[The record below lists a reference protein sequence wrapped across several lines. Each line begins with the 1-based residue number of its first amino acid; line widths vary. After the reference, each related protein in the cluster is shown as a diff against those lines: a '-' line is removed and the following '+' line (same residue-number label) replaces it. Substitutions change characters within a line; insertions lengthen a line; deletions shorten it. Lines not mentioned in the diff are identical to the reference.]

1 VGGHSN
7 NSRTAPSPAR
17 YASFKMKILLQIV
30 ILLTFT
36 VCTFGQSPKVTMYFN
51 WYKKNY
57 IIQNP
62 SFAHSD
68 TEILFVRQFY
78 IPDGHEAEGREQYVE
93 SLLSKAD
100 KEKRFA
106 DPVVS
111 ILNLKTKRLTQVDYG
126 WTPTFSSDDK
136 KIIYSYQAVP
146 ISGKRVLAET
156 LNGNKIKMYNRHS
169 KIYEIVAAPEQT
181 FLLDPIFLDST
192 TIVYKIGDAVNG
204 AYGGGVAFNQI
215 NLLTNKNKPLYTAQ
229 KNYGLFNLVGD
240 IYRTNNEIYYTV
252 YIPQDSASWMANKYS
267 HLLLNSNGVVHDF
280 GKGSFKSIEGKFGID
295 EEGGFIYLDDDHNL
309 RTDKNILLK
318 YKDNKILYKNELP
331 FEYNKASMSPNG
343 KYLLFYNN
351 DNGIF
356 LMDINTFTKTK
367 ITLPET
373 EVYSVVWSDNS
384 TKLAIVQGHE
394 KLQDTDLISL
404 FDVK

>member
-1 VGGHSN
+1 
-7 NSRTAPSPAR
+7 
-17 YASFKMKILLQIV
+17 MKTLLQII

-36 VCTFGQSPKVTMYFN
+36 VFAFGQTPKVTKYFN
-51 WYKKNY
+51 WYNKNY

-78 IPDGHEAEGREQYVE
+78 IPDGHDAEGREQYVE

-111 ILNLKTKRLTQVDYG
+111 LLNLKTKKLTQVDYG

-136 KIIYSYQAVP
+136 RIIYSYQTVP

-156 LNGNKIKMYNRHS
+156 LNGNKIKIFNRLS
-169 KIYEIVAAPEQT
+169 KQYEIIASPEHT
-181 FLLDPIFLDST
+181 FLLDPMFLDST

-215 NLLTNKNKPLYTAQ
+215 NLLTKTIKPLYTAQ
-229 KNYGLFNLVGD
+229 QNHSLFNLVGD
-240 IYRTNNEIYYTV
+240 IYKTVNGSYYTI
-252 YIPQDSASWMANKYS
+252 YIPQDSSTWMANKYS
-267 HLLLNSNGVVHDF
+267 HLLMDTKGVVHDF
-280 GKGSFKSIEGKFGID
+280 GKGSFRSIEGKLGID
-295 EEGGFIYLDDDHNL
+295 EEGNLIFLDDDHDL
-309 RTDKNILLK
+309 RADKNILIK
-318 YKDNKILYKNELP
+318 YKDNKIVYKKELT
-331 FEYNKASMSPNG
+331 FEYNKASISPNG
-343 KYLLFYNN
+343 KYLLFFNN

-356 LMDINTFTKTK
+356 IMDTNTFTKTK
-367 ITLPET
+367 LTLPDT

-394 KLQDTDLISL
+394 KLKDTDLISL

>member
-1 VGGHSN
+1 
-7 NSRTAPSPAR
+7 
-17 YASFKMKILLQIV
+17 MKTLLQIT

-36 VCTFGQSPKVTMYFN
+36 VCAFGQTPKVTKYFD

-78 IPDGHEAEGREQYVE
+78 IPDGHDAEGREQYVE

-126 WTPTFSSDDK
+126 WTPSFSSDDK
-136 KIIYSYQAVP
+136 KIIYSYQTVP

-156 LNGNKIKMYNRHS
+156 LNGNKIKMYNRLS
-169 KIYEIVAAPEQT
+169 KQYEIIASPEQT

-192 TIVYKIGDAVNG
+192 SIIYKVGEAVNG

-215 NLLTNKNKPLYTAQ
+215 NLLTKTNKPFYTIQ
-229 KNYGLFNLVGD
+229 KNHGLFNLVGD
-240 IYRTNNEIYYTV
+240 IYRTTNETYYTV
-252 YIPQDSASWMANKYS
+252 YVPQDSASWMANRYS
-267 HLLLNSNGVVHDF
+267 HLLLSSNGIVHDF

-295 EEGGFIYLDDDHNL
+295 KEGDFIYLDDDHDL
-309 RTDKNILLK
+309 RADKNILIK
-318 YKDNKILYKNELP
+318 YKENKIVYKKELT
-331 FEYNKASMSPNG
+331 FEYDKASMSPNG

-356 LMDINTFTKTK
+356 MMNTDTFTKIK
-367 ITLPET
+367 LALPET

-384 TKLAIVQGHE
+384 SKLAIVQGHE

>member
-1 VGGHSN
+1 
-7 NSRTAPSPAR
+7 
-17 YASFKMKILLQIV
+17 M
-30 ILLTFT
+30 TFT
-36 VCTFGQSPKVTMYFN
+36 VCAFGQNPKVTKYFN

-78 IPDGHEAEGREQYVE
+78 IPDGHDAEGRELYVE
-93 SLLSKAD
+93 SLISKAD
-100 KEKRFA
+100 KEERFA

-111 ILNLKTKRLTQVDYG
+111 NLNLKTKKLTQVDYG

-136 KIIYSYQAVP
+136 KIIYSYQTVP

-169 KIYEIVAAPEQT
+169 KQYEIIASPEQT

-215 NLLTNKNKPLYTAQ
+215 NILTNKNKPLYTAQ
-229 KNYGLFNLVGD
+229 KNHGLFNLVGD

-295 EEGGFIYLDDDHNL
+295 EEGGFTYLHDDHTL
-309 RTDKNILLK
+309 RTDKNILIK
-318 YKDNKILYKNELP
+318 YKDNKILYKNELS

-343 KYLLFYNN
+343 KYLLFYNS

-356 LMDINTFTKTK
+356 IMDINTFTKTK

-394 KLQDTDLISL
+394 KLRDTDLISL